1 MDSKQLLKQMDAA
14 WLEIQVEMLDMKKQ
28 YGDNI
33 PLSVFSAL
41 TEKMRIFRLK
51 YGSGSEASKQA
62 YPFLSKYVINKA
74 S

>member
-14 WLEIQVEMLDMKKQ
+14 WLEIQVEMQEIKKQ

-33 PLSVFSAL
+33 PLAVVSAL
-41 TEKMRIFRLK
+41 TEKMRSFRRQ
-51 YGSGSEASKQA
+51 YGSNSEASKQA
-62 YPFLSKYVINKA
+62 YPFFSKYMVPKA